1 MIVATVVNSVQAIRV
16 IIVFTVAVSPGS
28 IAAAQVNT
36 SPSPQTPSAPAW
48 SPAQSIGMFAFA
60 KNGQNQDQQVKDES
74 ECYGMATQRTG
85 FDPQKGGPTAPT
97 AEQIE
102 AAQKE
107 AAQNAEKGKGGG
119 VRGAA
124 LGAAGGTAIG
134 AITGSAGKGAGAGA
148 VAGTL
153 AGGAAQR
160 SGNTQ
165 AQQKAA
171 AQAKAKVEKEHQEQ
185 MLAHEEGQDTFQRA
199 FAACMDARGYS
210 VK

>member
-1 MIVATVVNSVQAIRV
+1 MIVATVVNSVQPIRV

-36 SPSPQTPSAPAW
+36 SQSPQTPSAAW

-97 AEQIE
+97 TEQIE

-107 AAQNAEKGKGGG
+107 AAQNAKKGKGGG

-199 FAACMDARGYS
+199 FAVCMDARGYS